1 MKKSVKRILVLGL
14 ALALTVLAAAASAET
29 LQIGIPDD
37 GTNLSRGIK
46 LLETAG
52 LITVNP
58 DAGYTP
64 ELADITGYSY
74 DTMRRAWTMHPIEW
88 SQDLREAV
96 MQALGLRCRLV
107 VEDIAPRK

>member
-1 MKKSVKRILVLGL
+1 MPRTKLSDKYRVTAPPL
-14 ALALTVLAAAASAET
+14 
-29 LQIGIPDD
+29 DD
-37 GTNLSRGIK
+37 AWGAVMCRKFDLKMDLKT
-46 LLETAG
+46 
-52 LITVNP
+52 
-58 DAGYTP
+58 
-64 ELADITGYSY
+64 LADITGYSY